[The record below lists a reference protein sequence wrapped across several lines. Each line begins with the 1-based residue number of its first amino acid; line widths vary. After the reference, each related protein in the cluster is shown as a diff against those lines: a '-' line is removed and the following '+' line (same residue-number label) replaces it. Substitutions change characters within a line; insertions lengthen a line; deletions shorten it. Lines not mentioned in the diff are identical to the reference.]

1 MGSIGATGSGA
12 TQASLVAAA
21 ENDTEKT
28 AKLLKK
34 SLSADQDL
42 VNTLLPT
49 SGGAG
54 GQLNI
59 LA

>member
-1 MGSIGATGSGA
+1 MGSIGAAGSGA

-21 ENDTEKT
+21 ENDTEKS

-34 SLSADQDL
+34 SMAADQDL
-42 VNTLLPT
+42 VNTLLP
-49 SGGAG
+49 SPNGAG